1 MDIEE
6 IATAA
11 SQRREAK
18 EAKDTFKTFR
28 RDYLKQYYEKAFP
41 FDRICKWLTYSDS
54 KEAEGLTS
62 FNTREISYNLQADGN
77 EEFVVR
83 HLSYANWQKFKE
95 DVLSERNIP
104 LRIDVGAVFDVP
116 PSQIKSLGSLR
127 PPVPQEREY
136 VIDIDMSDYDKIR
149 SCCSGKKLCQLCW
162 KFMWLAQLVLKEAL
176 NKQFGFSHI
185 LWVFSGRRG
194 IHAWICDERARGMR
208 NDVRAAV
215 TNYLDISVSNDNS
228 DELVMPI
235 VRRSFNSVDGTS
247 SNTFFEYAV

>member
-1 MDIEE
+1 MDIE
-6 IATAA
+6 TAA
-11 SQRREAK
+11 ELKTAAQDAK
-18 EAKDTFKTFR
+18 ETFKTFR
-28 RDYLKQYYEKAFP
+28 RDYLKKYYERVFP
-41 FDRICKWLTYSDS
+41 FDRVCRWLTYSDIKDS
-54 KEAEGLTS
+54 EGLTG
-62 FNTREISYNLQADGN
+62 FNTREISYNLQAEEN

-83 HLSYANWQKFKE
+83 HLCYINWQKFKE

-116 PSQIKSLGSLR
+116 PSQIKSLGSLK
-127 PPVPQEREY
+127 PPAPQEREY

-162 KFMWLAQLVLKEAL
+162 KFMWLAQLVLKDAL
-176 NKQFGFSHI
+176 NKDFGFNHI

-215 TNYLDISVSNDNS
+215 TQYLDISISNDNS
-228 DELVMPI
+228 DELVLPV
-235 VRRSFNSVDGTS
+235 VRRSLNPNDGTFA
-247 SNTFFEYAV
+247 NKFFEYTMI

>member
-6 IATAA
+6 AVDHKK
-11 SQRREAK
+11 EAQQ
-18 EAKDTFKTFR
+18 AKDTFKAFR

-41 FDRICKWLTYSDS
+41 FERICRWLTYSDV
-54 KEAEGLTS
+54 APGDAITG
-62 FNTREISYNLQADGN
+62 FNTREISYNLQAEEN

-83 HLSYANWQKFKE
+83 HLCYTNWQKFKE

-104 LRIDVGAVFDVP
+104 LRIDIGAVFDVP
-116 PSQIKSLGSLR
+116 PSQIKTIGHVKV
-127 PPVPQEREY
+127 PVPLEREY

-176 NKQFGFSHI
+176 KEDFGFNHV

-194 IHAWICDERARGMR
+194 IHAWICDDRARGMR
-208 NDVRAAV
+208 NDVRAAM
-215 TNYLDISVSNDNS
+215 TQYLDISVSSDNS
-228 DELVMPI
+228 DELVLPV
-235 VRRSFNSVDGTS
+235 VRKSLSADRNSFT
-247 SNTFFEYAV
+247 NTFFE